1 MPETMNQDWALIAG
15 LKPQLRQHI
24 HTYPQICRGE
34 RWYVL
39 RDESNGRYLR
49 FNTAAYALIG
59 RLDGRLKVEDI
70 LARVNEGEEQQ
81 RLTQDEVL
89 MLLTQLSAIDALR
102 SDLPVEA
109 RDFFKRFQHDR
120 RLRLQRAFMSPLAIR
135 FPLLDPDRLLNRLV
149 PWIRPVFSR
158 TGALLW
164 LLVVG
169 FATLLALSNFKNI
182 SLAVDSD
189 ILSPSNL
196 ILMLLVFCCI
206 KTLHEFAHAFAVK
219 VWGGE
224 VHEMGITLLVL
235 APVPYVDASAAWSFQ
250 DRRKRVLVSAV
261 GILVE
266 LFLAALAL
274 FVWVS
279 VEPGLV
285 QDMALNA
292 MLIGSVSTLLFN
304 ANPLLKF
311 DGYHVL
317 QDLIEI
323 PNLSSR
329 ASRYYLFLVQRY
341 LFGVAQVRSP
351 VTASGEPAWFIVYG
365 LLAFFY
371 RMAILVVI
379 VLFLAEH
386 YLFVGIALGSW
397 AVFMQ
402 VVMPLFRAAR
412 YLISGLALAGRR
424 IRASMLSM
432 LFVAALSA
440 TLFLS
445 PVALTTNAEGVVW
458 VSEQARLYAGTD
470 GFVSELLVK
479 PGEKINAGTPV
490 LRMRASALATRIEV
504 LQARRRELEIRAA
517 SERLSNRVASA
528 ITSDEIATVG
538 SELAQLHEQAATLLV
553 TSEAEGVF
561 VLPQAQRILG
571 RYFRQGELLGYVI
584 SPDGMIIRTV
594 VPQADIGLVRQHVD
608 RVEVRLAERL
618 GETVESSVL
627 RETPAGSTALPSR
640 ALGAAGGGA
649 IAVLSADDGG
659 LTAAEKVFQVDLEL
673 PAALHITGVG
683 QRAYVRFE
691 HGAEPLADQW
701 IRSGRQLLLSR
712 LSL

>member
-412 YLISGLALAGRR
+412 YLISGPALAGRR